1 MERKIAPVIENVAE
15 STAACLVTMVQ
26 GNILAIGLSHWI
38 IASQTGVVAGV
49 LASAAVFATKS
60 DNRVVIALVLGAV
73 TAAVDFFM
81 HPGSFGPVFME
92 ALVTGLGAAAL
103 SYFAGTAYRWYRAR
117 RTVV

>member
-1 MERKIAPVIENVAE
+1 MQRKITPVIENVAE

-49 LASAAVFATKS
+49 LATVAVVATQTDK
-60 DNRVVIALVLGAV
+60 RWVVSLVLGAV
-73 TAAVDFFM
+73 TAVVDFFM

-92 ALVTGLGAAAL
+92 AAITGLGAAGL
-103 SYFAGTAYRWYRAR
+103 SYLAGTAYQWYRTRQIAA
-117 RTVV
+117 